1 MLLLSVVATSAYW
14 HGFAPP
20 RCAAR
25 LSAVATA
32 EPEPSAVALPDLVIR
47 EAEPAELLEVARVQL
62 DVFMPP
68 PDEPSLIPMLA
79 SMFEA
84 NNLQLRLKMRKR
96 LANDLGER
104 VVKGS
109 TILVATSAVDA
120 RTASADAWA
129 ASEASGAYVEPDVER
144 IVGTVDLSSQELELP
159 THGLADEALYL
170 SHMAVDGEY
179 RRQGLGRL
187 LLRAAEAR
195 AVDAGAEAIY
205 LHVERSNEAAL
216 QLYRAEEYNTLPESP
231 VYTSFTSALKLQHR
245 EPLLLRK
252 SLIG

>member
-1 MLLLSVVATSAYW
+1 
-14 HGFAPP
+14 
-20 RCAAR
+20 
-25 LSAVATA
+25 
-32 EPEPSAVALPDLVIR
+32 
-47 EAEPAELLEVARVQL
+47 
-62 DVFMPP
+62 
-68 PDEPSLIPMLA
+68 
-79 SMFEA
+79 
-84 NNLQLRLKMRKR
+84 
-96 LANDLGER
+96 
-104 VVKGS
+104 
-109 TILVATSAVDA
+109 
-120 RTASADAWA
+120 
-129 ASEASGAYVEPDVER
+129 
-144 IVGTVDLSSQELELP
+144 
-159 THGLADEALYL
+159 
-170 SHMAVDGEY
+170 MAVDGEY